1 MTVFSLENGNR
12 WIDFSQYLVS
22 KGYSYLDDSCL
33 ICADKSTVKCEDC
46 LHITGNIFVALNTDT
61 GVLVTF
67 LGDNDKI
74 ANDLIN
80 SYSVLRR

>member
-12 WIDFSQYLVS
+12 WVDFSQYLIS

-46 LHITGNIFVALNTDT
+46 LHITGNIFVASYSSDGLI
-61 GVLVTF
+61 VTF
-67 LGDNDKI
+67 LGDDDKT

-80 SYSVLRR
+80 SYSVFKG